1 MRWDDVVVADT
12 KVRPVKGSPLEDD
25 RAWVAAFKRGDR
37 AALGRVFLTYADDV
51 ARQVRATRVAEH
63 EVEALVQELFVK
75 ALSDNARQ
83 SWDGLRSY
91 GAWLN
96 TMTRNMLIDRARRER
111 RLDFRAPDDMP
122 VMVDTGPDP
131 AASHDAT
138 ELQTVL
144 VAFRAELSVDE
155 EALFR
160 TRFEDNTSMSVSA
173 KVLGWS
179 EIRVRKLDTALRV
192 RLLQALQG
200 AGFVQSTRVKIGSS
214 LLLRKEKKSPDS

>member
-63 EVEALVQELFVK
+63 EVEAPVQELFVK

-144 VAFRAELSVDE
+144 VAFRAEL
-155 EALFR
+155 R